1 MKIDELLLKVQGLL
15 GQTLNNTPSPEEK
28 ELFRVA
34 AAALMFISETGRIHS
49 FGDYLQ
55 LGKDDP
61 PYAVAS
67 FKTREEAEAWLQSQ
81 PEPPHGAHVLIAD
94 DYHLVAYRRES
105 GIHSLIKLPVIE
117 YYLVALSRG
126 GSMAPVASFRTREEA
141 EAWLQSQPEPPRNAF
156 ISIAGKSHV
165 AVYHRPI
172 DHRAIYPLPPLDE

>member
-15 GQTLNNTPSPEEK
+15 GQTLNNTPSSEEK

-67 FKTREEAEAWLQSQ
+67 FRTREEADVWLQSQ
-81 PEPPHGAHVLIAD
+81 PDPPHGAHVLIAD
-94 DYHLVAYRRES
+94 EYYLVAYRRES
-105 GIHSLIKLPVIE
+105 NIRNLIKLPVID
-117 YYLVALSRG
+117 YYLAALARG
-126 GSMAPVASFRTREEA
+126 GPAAPVASFKTREEA
-141 EAWLQSQPEPPRNAF
+141 AVWLQNQPEPPRNTF
-156 ISIAGKSHV
+156 ILIAGKYHV
-165 AVYHRPI
+165 AVYHRLI
-172 DHRAIYPLPPLDE
+172 DHRAIYPLPSSG